1 MNDKNQISDELLA
14 AFLDGNTNAEDTMR
28 VLNAAEQDM
37 ELQEIIRIASEVDED
52 MAITIKPTI
61 IPMTAM
67 AAKKKETYLCDIECE
82 EFVLHQ
88 FGIEVTHKSLL
99 DTAYKNC
106 WLKDKGMPL
115 YNIGRLLEKNN
126 LPVSRRYNSTIE
138 EVVRLL
144 SAGNQLIAVVDDT
157 LLGNAQSS
165 ANQHPN
171 HAVAISSI
179 SVETD
184 EIILFN
190 PNTDEELTKYS
201 ISSFME
207 AWRQSNNYLVV
218 INTTDRFI
226 YEPSPIGL
234 DDVELSE
241 DLSEL
246 QEAIAE
252 NAHEI
257 WAKNRRDQGW
267 SYGPERNDQ
276 KKETPDMIPYCN
288 LPESEKL
295 YDREMAMQTLKLVKK
310 LGFDIVKQQK
320 YANYVD
326 SYFCSYS
333 SGCTAM
339 VYL

>member
-52 MAITIKPTI
+52 MAITVKPTI

-201 ISSFME
+201 LSSFME

-234 DDVELSE
+234 DDVVLSD
-241 DLSEL
+241 DLTEL

-310 LGFDIVKQQK
+310 LGFEIVKK
-320 YANYVD
+320 
-326 SYFCSYS
+326 
-333 SGCTAM
+333 
-339 VYL
+339 

>member
-1 MNDKNQISDELLA
+1 MNDKYQISDELLA

-52 MAITIKPTI
+52 MAITVKPTI

-201 ISSFME
+201 ISSFMK

-218 INTTDRFI
+218 VNTTDKFI
-226 YEPSPIGL
+226 YDPSPIGL
-234 DDVELSE
+234 DDVVLSD
-241 DLSEL
+241 DLTEL

-310 LGFDIVKQQK
+310 LGFEIVKK
-320 YANYVD
+320 
-326 SYFCSYS
+326 
-333 SGCTAM
+333 
-339 VYL
+339 

>member
-52 MAITIKPTI
+52 MTITVKPTI

-99 DTAYKNC
+99 DTAYKNR

-218 INTTDRFI
+218 INTTDKFV

-295 YDREMAMQTLKLVKK
+295 YDREMAMQTLKLGKK
-310 LGFDIVKQQK
+310 LGFEIVKQK
-320 YANYVD
+320 
-326 SYFCSYS
+326 
-333 SGCTAM
+333 GE
-339 VYL
+339 

>member
-37 ELQEIIRIASEVDED
+37 ELQEIIHIASEVDED

-157 LLGNAQSS
+157 ILCNTLSCDG
-165 ANQHPN
+165 QHPN

-201 ISSFME
+201 LKLFLE

-218 INTTDRFI
+218 INTTDKFI

-310 LGFDIVKQQK
+310 LGFEIVKK
-320 YANYVD
+320 
-326 SYFCSYS
+326 
-333 SGCTAM
+333 
-339 VYL
+339 

>member
-1 MNDKNQISDELLA
+1 MNDKNHISDELLA

-310 LGFDIVKQQK
+310 LGFEIVKK
-320 YANYVD
+320 
-326 SYFCSYS
+326 
-333 SGCTAM
+333 
-339 VYL
+339 

>member
-1 MNDKNQISDELLA
+1 MLHLKIRDIMSENNHIEDEMLA
-14 AFLDGNTNAEDTMR
+14 AFLDGNTNSEDTMR
-28 VLNAAEQDM
+28 VLKAAEQDM

-52 MAITIKPTI
+52 MAITGKPAI

-67 AAKKKETYLCDIECE
+67 AAKTRETYLCDIECE

-99 DTAYKNC
+99 DMAYKNC
-106 WLKDKGMPL
+106 WLRDKGMPL

-126 LPVSRRYNSTIE
+126 LSVSRRYNSTIE
-138 EVVRLL
+138 EIDRLL
-144 SAGNQLIAVVDDT
+144 SAENQLIAVVDDS
-157 LLGNAQSS
+157 LLGGVLS
-165 ANQHPN
+165 AESQHPN

-179 SVETD
+179 STETD
-184 EIILFN
+184 GITLFN
-190 PNTDEELTKYS
+190 PNTNEELTRYS
-201 ISSFME
+201 ITSFSE

-218 INTTDRFI
+218 VNTTDKFI
-226 YEPSPIGL
+226 YDPSPIGL
-234 DDVELSE
+234 DDVVLSD
-241 DLSEL
+241 DLTEL

-257 WAKNRRDQGW
+257 WAKNRRNQGW

-276 KKETPDMIPYCN
+276 KKETPDMVPYCN

-310 LGFDIVKQQK
+310 LGFEIVKK
-320 YANYVD
+320 
-326 SYFCSYS
+326 
-333 SGCTAM
+333 
-339 VYL
+339 

>member
-1 MNDKNQISDELLA
+1 MSDNNHISDELLA
-14 AFLDGNTNAEDTMR
+14 AFLDGNTNAEDTMC
-28 VLNAAEQDM
+28 VLKAAEQNM

-52 MAITIKPTI
+52 MAIIRKPAI
-61 IPMTAM
+61 IPITAM
-67 AAKKKETYLCDIECE
+67 AAKTKETYLCDIECE

-126 LPVSRRYNSTIE
+126 LSVSRRYNSSIE
-138 EVVRLL
+138 EVNRLL
-144 SAGNQLIAVVDDT
+144 SAGNQLIAVVDDS
-157 LLGNAQSS
+157 LLGDALSS
-165 ANQHPN
+165 ENQHPN

-179 SVETD
+179 FIEED

-190 PNTDEELTKYS
+190 PNTEEELTKYP
-201 ISSFME
+201 ISLFIE

-218 INTTDRFI
+218 VNTTDKFI
-226 YEPSPIGL
+226 YDPSPIGL
-234 DDVELSE
+234 DDVSLSD
-241 DLSEL
+241 DLNEL

-257 WAKNRRDQGW
+257 WAKNRREQGW
-267 SYGPERNDQ
+267 TYGPERNDQ
-276 KKETPDMIPYCN
+276 KKETPDMVPYCN

-310 LGFDIVKQQK
+310 LGFEIKK
-320 YANYVD
+320 RK
-326 SYFCSYS
+326 
-333 SGCTAM
+333 
-339 VYL
+339 

>member
-218 INTTDRFI
+218 VNTTDKFV

-310 LGFDIVKQQK
+310 LGFEIVKK
-320 YANYVD
+320 
-326 SYFCSYS
+326 
-333 SGCTAM
+333 
-339 VYL
+339 

>member
-157 LLGNAQSS
+157 ILCNTLSCDG
-165 ANQHPN
+165 QHPN

-201 ISSFME
+201 LKLFLE

-218 INTTDRFI
+218 INTTDKFI

-310 LGFDIVKQQK
+310 LGFEIVKK
-320 YANYVD
+320 
-326 SYFCSYS
+326 
-333 SGCTAM
+333 
-339 VYL
+339 

>member
-144 SAGNQLIAVVDDT
+144 SARNQLIAVVDDT

-218 INTTDRFI
+218 VNTTDKFI
-226 YEPSPIGL
+226 YDPSPIGL
-234 DDVELSE
+234 DDVVLSD
-241 DLSEL
+241 DLTEL

-257 WAKNRRDQGW
+257 WAKNRRNQGW

-310 LGFDIVKQQK
+310 LGFEIVKK
-320 YANYVD
+320 
-326 SYFCSYS
+326 
-333 SGCTAM
+333 
-339 VYL
+339 

>member
-1 MNDKNQISDELLA
+1 MSENNHISDELLA
-14 AFLDGNTNAEDTMR
+14 AFLDGNTNAEDTLR
-28 VLNAAEQDM
+28 VLKAAEQDM
-37 ELQEIIRIASEVDED
+37 ELREIIRIASDVDED
-52 MAITIKPTI
+52 MAITVKPTV

-106 WLKDKGMPL
+106 WLRDKGMPL

-126 LPVSRRYNSTIE
+126 LSVSRRYNSTIE
-138 EVVRLL
+138 EVVRLV
-144 SAGNQLIAVVDDT
+144 SAGNQLIAVVDDS
-157 LLGNAQSS
+157 LLGNVQSS
-165 ANQHPN
+165 ESKHPN

-179 SVETD
+179 SKEAG

-201 ISSFME
+201 ISSFIK
-207 AWRQSNNYLVV
+207 AWQQSNNYLVV
-218 INTTDRFI
+218 INTTDQFV

-234 DDVELSE
+234 DDVELSD
-241 DLSEL
+241 DLTEL

-257 WAKNRRDQGW
+257 WAKNRKDQGW

-276 KKETPDMIPYCN
+276 RKEPPDMIPYCN
-288 LPESEKL
+288 LPESEKI

-310 LGFDIVKQQK
+310 LGFEIVKK
-320 YANYVD
+320 
-326 SYFCSYS
+326 
-333 SGCTAM
+333 
-339 VYL
+339 

>member
-1 MNDKNQISDELLA
+1 MSENNFISDEMLA
-14 AFLDGNTNAEDTMR
+14 AFLDGNTNAEDTMS
-28 VLNAAEQDM
+28 VLEASEQDM

-52 MAITIKPTI
+52 MAINVKPTL

-67 AAKKKETYLCDIECE
+67 AAKSKETYLCDIECE

-106 WLKDKGMPL
+106 WLRDKGMPL

-126 LPVSRRYNSTIE
+126 LAVSRRYNSTIE
-138 EVVRLL
+138 DISRLL
-144 SAGNQLIAVVDDT
+144 LAGNQLIAVVDDS
-157 LLGNAQSS
+157 LLANTISS
-165 ANQHPN
+165 ENQHPN
-171 HAVAISSI
+171 HAVAVSSI

-201 ISSFME
+201 ITSFIE
-207 AWRQSNNYLVV
+207 AWKQSNNYLVV
-218 INTTDRFI
+218 INTTDKFV
-226 YEPSPIGL
+226 YEPSPISL
-234 DDVELSE
+234 DDVELSD
-241 DLSEL
+241 DLTEL
-246 QEAIAE
+246 HEAIAE

-257 WAKNRRDQGW
+257 WAKNRREQGW
-267 SYGPERNDQ
+267 SYGSERNDQ

-310 LGFDIVKQQK
+310 LGFEIVKR
-320 YANYVD
+320 N
-326 SYFCSYS
+326 
-333 SGCTAM
+333 
-339 VYL
+339 

>member
-1 MNDKNQISDELLA
+1 MNDKNHISDELLA

-144 SAGNQLIAVVDDT
+144 SARNQLIAVVDDT

-201 ISSFME
+201 LKLFLE

-218 INTTDRFI
+218 INTTDKFI

-310 LGFDIVKQQK
+310 LGFEIVKK
-320 YANYVD
+320 
-326 SYFCSYS
+326 
-333 SGCTAM
+333 
-339 VYL
+339 

>member
-52 MAITIKPTI
+52 MAITVKPTI

-310 LGFDIVKQQK
+310 LGFEIVKK
-320 YANYVD
+320 
-326 SYFCSYS
+326 
-333 SGCTAM
+333 
-339 VYL
+339 

>member
-1 MNDKNQISDELLA
+1 MNDKYQISDELLA

-157 LLGNAQSS
+157 ILCNTLSCDG
-165 ANQHPN
+165 QHPN

-310 LGFDIVKQQK
+310 LGFEIVKK
-320 YANYVD
+320 
-326 SYFCSYS
+326 
-333 SGCTAM
+333 
-339 VYL
+339 

>member
-157 LLGNAQSS
+157 ILCNTLSCDG
-165 ANQHPN
+165 QHPN

-201 ISSFME
+201 LKLFLE

-218 INTTDRFI
+218 MKTTDKFI

-241 DLSEL
+241 NLTEL

-310 LGFDIVKQQK
+310 LGFEIVKK
-320 YANYVD
+320 
-326 SYFCSYS
+326 
-333 SGCTAM
+333 
-339 VYL
+339 

>member
-52 MAITIKPTI
+52 MAITVKPTI

-144 SAGNQLIAVVDDT
+144 SARNQLIAVVDDT

-165 ANQHPN
+165 ANQDPN

-310 LGFDIVKQQK
+310 LGFEIVKK
-320 YANYVD
+320 
-326 SYFCSYS
+326 
-333 SGCTAM
+333 
-339 VYL
+339 

>member
-52 MAITIKPTI
+52 MTITGKPAI

-67 AAKKKETYLCDIECE
+67 AAKTRETYLCDIECE

-99 DTAYKNC
+99 DIAYKNC
-106 WLKDKGMPL
+106 WLRDKGMPL

-126 LPVSRRYNSTIE
+126 LSVSRRYNSTIE

-144 SAGNQLIAVVDDT
+144 SARNQLIAVVDDT

-310 LGFDIVKQQK
+310 LGFEIVKK
-320 YANYVD
+320 
-326 SYFCSYS
+326 
-333 SGCTAM
+333 
-339 VYL
+339 

>member
-126 LPVSRRYNSTIE
+126 LPVSRRYYSTIE

-179 SVETD
+179 TVETD

-310 LGFDIVKQQK
+310 LGFEIVKK
-320 YANYVD
+320 
-326 SYFCSYS
+326 
-333 SGCTAM
+333 
-339 VYL
+339 

>member
-37 ELQEIIRIASEVDED
+37 ELQDIIRIASEVDED

-144 SAGNQLIAVVDDT
+144 SVGNQLIAVVDDA

-310 LGFDIVKQQK
+310 LGFEIVKI
-320 YANYVD
+320 
-326 SYFCSYS
+326 
-333 SGCTAM
+333 
-339 VYL
+339 

>member
-52 MAITIKPTI
+52 MAITVKPTI

-218 INTTDRFI
+218 VNTTDKFI

-257 WAKNRRDQGW
+257 WAKNRKDQGW
-267 SYGPERNDQ
+267 SYGSERNDQ

-310 LGFDIVKQQK
+310 LGWELKKI
-320 YANYVD
+320 
-326 SYFCSYS
+326 
-333 SGCTAM
+333 
-339 VYL
+339 